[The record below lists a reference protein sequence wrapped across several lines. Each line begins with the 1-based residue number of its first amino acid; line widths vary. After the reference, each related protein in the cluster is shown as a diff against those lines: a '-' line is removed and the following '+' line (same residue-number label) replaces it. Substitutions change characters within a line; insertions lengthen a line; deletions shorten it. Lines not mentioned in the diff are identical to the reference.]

1 MRRWKPF
8 RKICLG
14 ILNSLMETHNK
25 LMNIFKSYPQ
35 NGGLFPYPKG
45 YTFCGFLMLASEIWK
60 QWMLTFVL
68 NKGIY
73 SWWHFP
79 FQLCSIPMYVC
90 LSIGLLSSARINR
103 HLPAYLQARAD
114 RLCSLLAAFLMDFGL
129 LGGIFVFFDTSGMHY
144 EYLPLTIH
152 SYAWH
157 ILLIILGCA
166 GGLCVKTDRS
176 FKSFGFC
183 ALLYLI
189 CCTAATAF
197 NLAFYQFGDIN
208 MFYISPHYTM
218 QQKVFCQIAKALGN
232 GFGITTYI
240 SASVAGAGGFHLMWN
255 WLFRQKSS
263 FPPDN
268 L

>member
-1 MRRWKPF
+1 
-8 RKICLG
+8 
-14 ILNSLMETHNK
+14 
-25 LMNIFKSYPQ
+25 MNIFKSYPQ

-60 QWMLTFVL
+60 QWTLTFVL

-90 LSIGLLSSARINR
+90 LSIGLLSSARISR

-152 SYAWH
+152 SYAYSFNH
-157 ILLIILGCA
+157 PRMCRRIMRKNRPLLQKLWLLRLTISHM
-166 GGLCVKTDRS
+166 LCSRNCV
-176 FKSFGFC
+176 
-183 ALLYLI
+183 
-189 CCTAATAF
+189 
-197 NLAFYQFGDIN
+197 
-208 MFYISPHYTM
+208 
-218 QQKVFCQIAKALGN
+218 
-232 GFGITTYI
+232 
-240 SASVAGAGGFHLMWN
+240 
-255 WLFRQKSS
+255 
-263 FPPDN
+263 
-268 L
+268 